1 MIEIRQINP
10 DEWQLLRQ
18 VRLAAVT
25 DSPHAFAE
33 SLEETVQMPD
43 SLWQQRTCNGA
54 EGKISF
60 CAVALDESTP
70 IGIAVGLT
78 DAENASRTY
87 LVSMWVAPPHRGTTV
102 ALSLLQEVITWATLL
117 GAEVIIAGVKPGNNR
132 AEAFYKKCGFEVYNG
147 AKPQHT
153 AISDCDRVLSKKLK

>member
-18 VRLAAVT
+18 VRLAALT
-25 DSPHAFAE
+25 DSPKAFAE
-33 SLEETVQMPD
+33 SQEEAEQMPD
-43 SLWQQRTCNGA
+43 SLWQQRTHNGA
-54 EGKISF
+54 EGRVSF

-70 IGIAVGLT
+70 IGMAVGLT

-102 ALSLLQEVITWATLL
+102 ALSLLQEVIAWATSL
-117 GAEVIIAGVKPGNNR
+117 GAEVLIAGVKLGNNR
-132 AEAFYKKCGFEVYNG
+132 AAAFYQKYGFEVYNG
-147 AKPQHT
+147 AKPQHAAT
-153 AISDCDRVLSKKLK
+153 SDCDRVLSKKLK